1 MKHAKNAAN
10 KIRGWFGFS

>member
-10 KIRGWFGFS
+10 KVRGWFGFS